1 MKEGAEG
8 EGREMELQRRKG
20 SRCEKGLCGPQH
32 LDPQGRV
39 NTPAKLSASLNP
51 KWRHILYI
59 VHYFLQG
66 Q

>member
-32 LDPQGRV
+32 LNPQGRV
-39 NTPAKLSASLNP
+39 NTPAK
-51 KWRHILYI
+51 
-59 VHYFLQG
+59 
-66 Q
+66 